1 MGGFVG
7 QLANYYGGC
16 LLQAGATFSES
27 TCAEALPKFVRA
39 RGTSFNTP
47 PPTPSTAKDC
57 APALRHGCRTMG
69 AACYWLVLP
78 SSLQH
83 LS

>member
-27 TCAEALPKFVRA
+27 TCAEALPKLVRA
-39 RGTSFNTP
+39 RGTTFNTP
-47 PPTPSTAKDC
+47 HPCDRQG
-57 APALRHGCRTMG
+57 LR
-69 AACYWLVLP
+69 P
-78 SSLQH
+78 SSVPPMSHHGSSL
-83 LS
+83 LLACASV

>member
-47 PPTPSTAKDC
+47 HPFRPPRTAPQLC
-57 APALRHGCRTMG
+57 ATDVAPWEQLVTGLCFRL
-69 AACYWLVLP
+69 ACK
-78 SSLQH
+78 H